1 MVFYGYLFCLKV
13 ASEPEDEEKEGDVT
27 VGTATE
33 DGGHD
38 KKRSS
43 GNKGIH
49 KFGCTVT
56 SEKSKR
62 TGKKRR
68 LN

>member
-1 MVFYGYLFCLKV
+1 MVFYEYLFCLKV

-43 GNKGIH
+43 GNKCIH
-49 KFGCTVT
+49 KFGA
-56 SEKSKR
+56 
-62 TGKKRR
+62 
-68 LN
+68 